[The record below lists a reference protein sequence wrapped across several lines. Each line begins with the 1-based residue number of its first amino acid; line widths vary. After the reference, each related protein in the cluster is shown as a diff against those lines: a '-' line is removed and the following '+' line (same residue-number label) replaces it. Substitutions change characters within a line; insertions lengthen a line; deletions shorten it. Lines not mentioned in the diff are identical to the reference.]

1 MCAVVVIG
9 ARRVT
14 GRLTVAVAARRC
26 VQEKRAQL
34 EEQGGADGTV
44 RGDDFK
50 QYVHQLRGKSAVYKK
65 KRLEVGELRA
75 EFGVLSRT
83 LEILKG
89 KDAIIANM
97 VVSLQP
103 VAPRPVRLG
112 ASGPSPSRPVL
123 SPPKASHSSPSRLTQ

>member
-1 MCAVVVIG
+1 M
-9 ARRVT
+9 
-14 GRLTVAVAARRC
+14 
-26 VQEKRAQL
+26 
-34 EEQGGADGTV
+34 

-97 VVSLQP
+97 VVSYDGYGHHDSCCWAYNNDVEVDVSDNYRQCKLP
-103 VAPRPVRLG
+103 YLTFPNKSLYHFI
-112 ASGPSPSRPVL
+112 L
-123 SPPKASHSSPSRLTQ
+123 FFPK